1 MSNENN
7 DPISWQQNLR
17 AVWFTELIAIVGFAV
32 VIPILPLYLRYLGLE
47 GERQTR
53 IWSGLIFSAHSVTMA
68 IFSPIW
74 GALSDR
80 YGRKVMV
87 ERAMFGGAAM
97 MALMGLARNPVQLTL
112 LRAVQGALTG
122 TVTAATTLVATSAPE
137 ERVGYALGT
146 LQMAIYVGASVGPLL
161 GGLVADTLGY
171 RAAFFLTGGLL
182 LAAAVAVFIFVR
194 EPVQSEEAPH
204 NPTTANGE
212 YALHR
217 RVWNH
222 LSPIVGSAPI
232 LGVLAIRL
240 LMKVGSRLPRPTL
253 PLFVEAL
260 TPPDT
265 RVATL
270 TGLITGAG
278 ALGGAIGGRQL
289 GKLSDRVGYRMI
301 LMSCAAV
308 SVFCLAGQSMVQRPV
323 SLIPLQAGA
332 GLAMGGTLASVRALL
347 ANLAPDGREGII
359 YGVESSVSSI
369 ANTIG
374 PMTGSVLAAGLG
386 LRIPFSAAAVVFA
399 VGLFSS
405 FWLLPKH

>member
-1 MSNENN
+1 VSNENN
-7 DPISWQQNLR
+7 NPVSWKQNLR

-32 VIPILPLYLRYLGLE
+32 VIPILPLYLRHLGLE
-47 GERQTR
+47 GERETR
-53 IWSGLIFSAHSVTMA
+53 LWSGLIFSAHSVTMA

-87 ERAMFGGAAM
+87 ERAMFGGAATM
-97 MALMGLARNPVQLTL
+97 VIMGFARTPVQLTL

-122 TVTAATTLVATSAPE
+122 TVTAATTLVAASAPE

-146 LQMAIYVGASVGPLL
+146 LQMAIYVGASAGPLL

-182 LAAAVAVFIFVR
+182 LVAAVAVLIFVR
-194 EPVQSEEAPH
+194 EPLKSETVAR
-204 NPTTANGE
+204 NPTTADGAR
-212 YALHR
+212 ALHR
-217 RVWNH
+217 RAWRH
-222 LSPIVGSAPI
+222 LAPVVGSAPI

-260 TPPDT
+260 NPPNT
-265 RVATL
+265 RVATM
-270 TGLITGAG
+270 TGLITAAG

-289 GKLSDRVGYRMI
+289 GKLSDRIGYRTI
-301 LMSCAAV
+301 LVSCAAV
-308 SVFCLAGQSMVQRPV
+308 SVLFLAGQSMVRHPLW
-323 SLIPLQAGA
+323 LIPLQAGA
-332 GLAMGGTLASVRALL
+332 GFAMGGILSSVRALL
-347 ANLAPDGREGII
+347 ANLAPDGREGIV

-369 ANTIG
+369 ANAIG
-374 PMTGSVLAAGLG
+374 PMTGSALAAGLG
-386 LRIPFSAAAVVFA
+386 LRTPFSAAAVIFA
-399 VGLFSS
+399 MGLFAS
-405 FWLLPKH
+405 FWLIPKE